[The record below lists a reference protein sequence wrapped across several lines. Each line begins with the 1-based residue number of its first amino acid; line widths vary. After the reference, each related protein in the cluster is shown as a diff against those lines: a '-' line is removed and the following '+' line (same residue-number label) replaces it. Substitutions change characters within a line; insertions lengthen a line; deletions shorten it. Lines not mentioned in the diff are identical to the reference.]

1 MRGVIEEI
9 YQLPPTEPSIE
20 NQVVDLLF
28 EQVFSTEQS
37 LLSRKQFLIKKVQVY
52 VPVLLHVLKGIF
64 NRVFHWKKLSL
75 LNVI

>member
-9 YQLPPTEPSIE
+9 YLLPPTEPSIE

-28 EQVFSTEQS
+28 EQVLATEQS
-37 LLSRKQFLIKKVQVY
+37 LTSRKQFGIKKVQIY

-64 NRVFHWKKLSL
+64 
-75 LNVI
+75 